1 MKRMTISWSM
11 SATCA
16 VASMMIAKNRLAPIS
31 TGRRPIR
38 SAQHAQ
44 GERAHQHPEQAR
56 AEDWAEA
63 GLVDAPRLDDGRRDV
78 AHRLH
83 IEAVDD
89 DGQADTWKALT
100 LLASITAEMSTA

>member
-16 VASMMIAKNRLAPIS
+16 VASMMIAKHRAATDPV
-31 TGRRPIR
+31 G
-38 SAQHAQ
+38 QHAQ

-56 AEDWAEA
+56 GEDWAEA

>member
-1 MKRMTISWSM
+1 MRSGQHDDREEQAGADQHRA
-11 SATCA
+11 ATDP
-16 VASMMIAKNRLAPIS
+16 V
-31 TGRRPIR
+31 G
-38 SAQHAQ
+38 QHAQ